1 MLRLTV
7 LIAVDNSEIFIYS
20 FVALSYK
27 EKKYTVR
34 QH

>member
-27 EKKYTVR
+27 EKNIL
-34 QH
+34 